1 MWVSNHCKLIWI
13 SCILVTWNIVY
24 AQRLNNN
31 LVLRESTVDFLENE
45 ESGVVF
51 LPRQIPL
58 SNLEYEVENEGS
70 ARETTMEDGNNNL
83 TQSRINLNFLFGG
96 NPFRSTRRIPT
107 VDNNRRNG
115 ISSQEYENNPY
126 LWSTTKNNNIIERTT
141 RKTTS
146 KKPNNKQSQWTNTGG
161 NRQEINGVSNPVQP
175 DWQSPSV
182 ASWEQ
187 PNSFNGGFSN
197 GQSQNNNGQ
206 GSFPQQNWGSSFGN
220 PNNWEVPST
229 KPTGN
234 NQWQSPSNGWANED
248 KPTWGIQPRPTTT
261 RRPSTTTKRANS
273 NSWDDQQPVW
283 TERTTTQ
290 GRYRPSPTRKPQKK
304 SISELKCD
312 EYSKPYTQT
321 INALPLSLDP
331 EVVSLSV
338 GKCDRNAQALIVG
351 GQKSELG
358 EFPHMAAV
366 GFRTKRGVSWNCGGS
381 LISETFVVTAAHCT
395 DSSLGKP
402 VAVRLGELNLVRN
415 DDGANPENY
424 KVVQVYAHPDYSSSK
439 KYNDIALLRL
449 DRSVEFTDNVRPA
462 CLHNGETIGINRAL
476 ATGWGAIGF
485 GDRSS
490 DVLLKVGLGFIENN
504 KCAALYRSEQSSSLN
519 KGIIESQLCAG
530 ELDGGYDTC
539 LGDSG
544 GPLQV
549 TSDTNK
555 CIYKIVGV
563 TSFGKFCG
571 EKNSPGVYT
580 RVSSFVPWIES
591 IVWP

>member
-187 PNSFNGGFSN
+187 PNSFN
-197 GQSQNNNGQ
+197 
-206 GSFPQQNWGSSFGN
+206 
-220 PNNWEVPST
+220 E
-229 KPTGN
+229 
-234 NQWQSPSNGWANED
+234 
-248 KPTWGIQPRPTTT
+248 
-261 RRPSTTTKRANS
+261 
-273 NSWDDQQPVW
+273 
-283 TERTTTQ
+283 
-290 GRYRPSPTRKPQKK
+290 
-304 SISELKCD
+304 CD